1 MNQSE
6 KNLIESKLKE
16 QIYQK
21 WYNKPTKYILHVGPT
36 NSGKTYNAVQRL
48 KEASKGIYLA
58 PLRLLAWEIY
68 EKMGLDGVLCSL
80 FTGEEKIAVQNS
92 TVSSCT
98 IEMCNTEKHYDI
110 VVVDECFMIAD
121 KQRGKFWL
129 DAIMGVNADEV
140 HIITN
145 LESRG
150 LIEDLLSITGNF
162 YTVQT
167 YERKIPLEISERDI
181 NLKKLDS
188 KTILV
193 TFSRINVLYQKYLL
207 QQLGIKCSILYGNL
221 PPEVKKD
228 QIRAFVDGETQV
240 LVTTDVIGMGINL
253 PCNQIVFL
261 EDSKFDGQSMRK
273 LNEKEIKQ
281 ISGRAGRYGLSNKG
295 IVTALDPLFIE
306 DIKAAFESN
315 IEEEF
320 GVYGLDG
327 EIYKILP
334 EKTPNLKVK
343 AFKELKFIPQ
353 SLSFLKI
360 EDLEKYTPL
369 LKHYELSQLNDDF
382 AWAFLSCPVNSN
394 NLGFWKDAVSSTVYN
409 KTINFNEK
417 YSTTPFDD
425 VRLLEYAER
434 DIANIDLCLY
444 MFNNKTLNPLFAAYN
459 TDFMQVLKSHK
470 DIIID
475 NINDFLLRKKIQKK
489 QDKSQQRRPKKSK

>member
-1 MNQSE
+1 MTNIE
-6 KNLIESKLKE
+6 KKEIEEKLKA
-16 QIYQK
+16 QIHERY
-21 WYNKPTKYILHVGPT
+21 YHKPTKYILHVGPT

-48 KEASKGIYLA
+48 KETSKGIYLA

-68 EKMGLDGVLCSL
+68 ERMGLDGVLCSL
-80 FTGEEKIAVQNS
+80 YTGEEKV
-92 TVSSCT
+92 TVPNATVTSCT
-98 IEMCNTEKHYDI
+98 IEMCSMETHYDV

-129 DAIMGVNADEV
+129 NAIMGVKANEV

-145 LESRG
+145 LESQK
-150 LIEDLLSITGNF
+150 LIENLLESTGNR
-162 YTVQT
+162 YEINT
-167 YERKIPLEISERDI
+167 YERKVPLDISEKEV
-181 NLKKLDS
+181 NFKKLAP

-193 TFSRINVLYQKYLL
+193 TFSRINVLYHKYLL
-207 QQLGIKCSILYGNL
+207 QQLGIKASVLYGNL
-221 PPEVKKD
+221 PPEAKKE

-281 ISGRAGRYGLSNKG
+281 ISGRAGRYGLSTKG
-295 IVTALDPLFIE
+295 VVTALDNVFIE
-306 DIKAAFESN
+306 EIRQAFESH
-315 IEEEF
+315 IEEKN
-320 GVYGLDG
+320 GIYGLDG
-327 EIYKILP
+327 EIYKMIP

-343 AFKELKFIPQ
+343 AFKELKFIPKN
-353 SLSFLKI
+353 LEFLVI
-360 EDLEKYTPL
+360 EDLEKYTPM
-369 LKHYELSQLNDDF
+369 LKFYDLCKLDDDF

-394 NLGFWKDAVSSTVYN
+394 NLTFWKDAVSNAVHRKQIY
-409 KTINFNEK
+409 FNEK
-417 YSTTPFDD
+417 YSIEPFDD

-434 DIANIDLCLY
+434 DIATIDLCLY
-444 MFNNKTLNPLFAAYN
+444 MYNNKVLNPLFVSFSEEVLAN
-459 TDFMQVLKSHK
+459 LKSHK

-489 QDKSQQRRPKKSK
+489 SEQKRKKRRPS